1 MKLNLNTFKLTINQT
16 QLNNLKPMSQKEP
29 QIKASSS
36 LSLKDSIALNQTTS
50 KVDGY
55 RSVIKAEL
63 DREEEKVQQIKALI
77 KSGNYPIHT
86 ESIAKAMMDAS
97 RPIDS
102 ARDKR

>member
-16 QLNNLKPMSQKEP
+16 QLNNLKPMSHKEP

-55 RSVIKAEL
+55 RLVIKAEL
-63 DREEEKVQQIKALI
+63 GREEEKVQQIKALI